1 MLKIVIALVL
11 LAHGIGHSMGLL
23 QVSRVATVN
32 PGWNGDSW
40 ILTGVAGTTATQA
53 VGMILWTVSMIGF
66 AVLAAVVMG
75 WLPEAWFAPVGIV
88 SSVASLLGLL
98 LFPIAF
104 PVFSTVG
111 ALVVDLVVLAT
122 AVLVHWQPSDLSA

>member
-1 MLKIVIALVL
+1 VLKIVIALVL